1 MIIYS
6 MPATIEAGA
15 KSVSRYLWGF
25 VCKNCSQKIYI
36 CVFRTQFFSL
46 RVALIDSK
54 LLMVVAP
61 LSDTKYLLRSILV

>member
-1 MIIYS
+1 

-25 VCKNCSQKIYI
+25 YVKIALKRYIYI